1 MRGPTMTVKDQ
12 HVPVRDSA
20 REGRRALAID
30 TMASWAMEGMEPDER
45 SLDSIRGYV
54 DGELTIADL
63 LERARAR

>member
-1 MRGPTMTVKDQ
+1 MTVTPHHDLNQ
-12 HVPVRDSA
+12 GMTRERRRD
-20 REGRRALAID
+20 LAID

-54 DGELTIADL
+54 DGKLTIADL